1 MSCDSDCFTSFL
13 VNGKSFSFLI
23 DSGASLCAIKQK
35 YVLELNIPIR
45 KESVMINGLGGKVQ
59 AIGYVYLQL
68 NIDDFIVNH
77 KFYVFNSL
85 PITANGIIGRDFLRR
100 FRSVLNFDKN
110 TLVLRDHLNTLVT
123 LPITNKCVNLLEI
136 SARSESIHYI
146 QTDFQEDCLICS
158 NEIQD
163 GVFLANAIVTPIKG
177 IIPIKILNTTEKDLV
192 LAKCNIEIHKLSD
205 YKICAFDKIEKN
217 ADRVKQLFSIMKF
230 SHMNKEEQKSI
241 ENLCAKYADIF
252 YLPGDKLNT
261 TDIYTHTISLK
272 PGSNPIFSKPYRLPH
287 SQKSE
292 IKNQIDKMMEEG
304 IIEPS
309 KSDWSSPVLL
319 VPKKVDSTGKKK
331 WRLVIDYRKLNNC
344 IENDKFPLPDI
355 TEILES
361 LSGSI
366 YFSHLDLHQGY
377 YNVKLDENSRKLTA
391 FCSGQYQ
398 MTRMPMGLKTSP
410 SSFSR
415 MMNIA
420 LSGLNYEK
428 CLIYLDDLIVFGRNL
443 DIHNKNLQDVF
454 ARLRKVN
461 LKLNPAKCDFLRKEI
476 LYLGHVITSE
486 GILPDPEKI
495 NTVKNYPR
503 PNNSDELKRFVAFVN
518 YYRKFIKNFA
528 TIAHPLNALSKKN
541 VPFVWDQ
548 KCQNAFETLREKI
561 ISPPILQYPNF
572 SEQNHFVIQTD
583 ASNYAIGAIL
593 SNKDGRPIAYA
604 SRSLNK
610 AEKNY
615 PVIEKELL
623 AIVWAVKYF
632 RPYLFGRYFK
642 IQTDHRPLIYLF
654 NMKDPS
660 SRLMKFRLALEEY
673 EFDVEYIKG
682 SNNAAADAL
691 SRISLNELKEMH
703 ESVIN
708 VMTRA
713 QVRKL
718 NDISSNPSVDTAPS
732 DDWPDQ
738 PKIVG
743 TNIKPK
749 DSVQLTFIDVK
760 NYRKMKELKLI
771 SVESEVL
778 CYVEDKKTIFIKY
791 LYSQSRISRAEFVRE
806 LDKLCEFINVEE
818 ICIIKNKENEDF
830 IEKLLEEL
838 KKTKDR
844 SGPRI
849 CILKDLERI
858 DDKDDQR
865 VILNDFHLLP
875 SSGHAGMRRMS
886 NNIRKYYYWP
896 GMSNDIREFVKRC
909 DKCQRQKH
917 STPTKE
923 PMIITTTANSAF
935 EKIFLDLVGPLETDN
950 DGFSY
955 ILTLQCELSKY
966 VEAYPLVSKKT
977 EEVAKSF
984 VNNFILRYGVPKE
997 IATDRGKEF
1006 ISSTFQEVCKLL
1018 QIKQL
1023 NSTAYHHQSIGSLEV
1038 SHKNL
1043 NSFLRIHTDNH
1054 PETWSQWLPFWCF
1067 AYNTSVHS
1075 ETQFTPYELVFG
1087 KKCILPS
1094 NLCKLIEPIYNY
1106 ESYPCE
1112 LKYRLQ
1118 LSQKEAR
1125 DNLLKSKIVRKS
1137 YYDKYV
1143 NPVKYNINDLVLVK
1157 NETGNKLDALYSG
1170 PYKVIKIMPPNVEI
1184 MKNGKIDVIHMN
1196 RTKLYHT

>member
-13 VNGKSFSFLI
+13 INGKLISFLI
-23 DSGASLCAIKQK
+23 DSGASLCAIKYK
-35 YVLELNIPIR
+35 YVIEQNIPIHN
-45 KESVMINGLGGKVQ
+45 ENIIINGLGGKAL

-68 NIDDFIVNH
+68 CVDGLSMNH

-85 PITANGIIGRDFLRR
+85 PIKSSGIIGRDFLRR

-110 TLVLRDHLNTLVT
+110 TLVLRNHNISVT
-123 LPITNKCVNLLEI
+123 LPITNKCDSLLEI
-136 SARSESIHYI
+136 TARCESIHYI

-158 NEIQD
+158 KEIQS
-163 GVFLANAIVTPIKG
+163 GVFLANAIVTPNKG
-177 IIPIKILNTTEKDLV
+177 VIPIKIMNTTEKDLV
-192 LAKCNIEIHKLSD
+192 LPKLSIEIHKLSD
-205 YKICAFDKIEKN
+205 YNICTFGKSENN
-217 ADRVKQLFSIMKF
+217 ADRVKKLFSFMSF
-230 SHMNKEEQKSI
+230 SYMNFEEQKSI

-252 YLPGDKLNT
+252 YLPGDKLTT
-261 TDIYTHTISLK
+261 TDIYTHSISLK
-272 PGSNPIFSKPYRLPH
+272 PGTSPIFSKPYRLPQ

-292 IKNQIDKMMEEG
+292 IKNQIDKMLQEG

-309 KSDWSSPVLL
+309 KSEWSSPLLL
-319 VPKKVDSTGKKK
+319 VQKKVDSTGKKK

-355 TEILES
+355 NEILES
-361 LSGSI
+361 LAGSI

-377 YNVKLDENSRKLTA
+377 YNVKLDEDSRKLTA

-420 LSGLNYEK
+420 LSGLNNEK

-454 ARLRKVN
+454 ERLREVN
-461 LKLNPAKCDFLRKEI
+461 LKLNPAKCEFLKKDI
-476 LYLGHVITSE
+476 LYLGHVISSE

-528 TIAHPLNALSKKN
+528 QIAHPLNALSKKN
-541 VPFVWDQ
+541 VPFNWNG
-548 KCQNAFETLREKI
+548 KCQKSFEILKEKI
-561 ISPPILQYPNF
+561 ISPPILQYPDF
-572 SEQNHFVIQTD
+572 SEENQFIIQTD
-583 ASNYAIGAIL
+583 ASNYAIGSIL
-593 SNKDGRPIAYA
+593 SNKNGRPIAFA

-632 RPYLFGRYFK
+632 RPYLYGRYFK

-673 EFDVEYIKG
+673 DFEVEYLKG
-682 SNNAAADAL
+682 SSNVAADAL
-691 SRISLNELKEMH
+691 SRLSLNELKEMH
-703 ESVIN
+703 DNVVN
-708 VMTRA
+708 VMTRK
-713 QVRKL
+713 QVREL
-718 NDISSNPSVDTAPS
+718 NDIQTNPLVDMAPP
-732 DDWPDQ
+732 DNWPDQ
-738 PKIVG
+738 PRIAG

-749 DSVQLTFIDVK
+749 DSVLLMFIDVY
-760 NYRKMKELKLI
+760 NYRKLKELKLI
-771 SVESEVL
+771 VQESEVL
-778 CYVEDKKTIFIKY
+778 CYVASKKTIYIKY

-806 LDKLCEFINVEE
+806 LYKLCNTINIRE
-818 ICIIKNKENEDF
+818 ICMIKNKENEIF
-830 IEKLLEEL
+830 IEKLLEEV
-838 KKTKDR
+838 KKTEER

-849 CILKDLERI
+849 CILKDVERI
-858 DDKDDQR
+858 DDKDDRR

-886 NNIRKYYYWP
+886 NNIKKYYYWP
-896 GMSNDIREFVKRC
+896 GLDSDIKDFVKRC
-909 DKCQRQKH
+909 DKCQRQKY
-917 STPTKE
+917 TRPTKE
-923 PMIITTTANSAF
+923 PMVITTTANSAF
-935 EKIFLDLVGPLETDN
+935 EKVFLDLVGPLERDN
-950 DGFSY
+950 ENFSY

-966 VEAYPLVSKKT
+966 VEAYPLISKKT

-1006 ISSTFQEVCKLL
+1006 ISSTFQDMCKLL

-1023 NSTAYHHQSIGSLEV
+1023 NSTAYHHQSIGALEV
-1038 SHKNL
+1038 SHKHL

-1094 NLCKLIEPIYNY
+1094 NLNKVVEPIYNY

-1112 LKYRLQ
+1112 LRYRIQ

-1125 DNLLKSKIVRKS
+1125 DNLLKSKIIRKS
-1137 YYDKYV
+1137 NYDKYV
-1143 NPVKYNINDLVLVK
+1143 NPVKYRINDLVLVK
-1157 NETGNKLDALYSG
+1157 NETGNKLDSLYSG
-1170 PYKVIKIMPPNVEI
+1170 PYKVIKIVPPNIEI
-1184 MKNGKIDVIHMN
+1184 LKNGKLDVIHMN
-1196 RTKLYHT
+1196 RTKLYHS